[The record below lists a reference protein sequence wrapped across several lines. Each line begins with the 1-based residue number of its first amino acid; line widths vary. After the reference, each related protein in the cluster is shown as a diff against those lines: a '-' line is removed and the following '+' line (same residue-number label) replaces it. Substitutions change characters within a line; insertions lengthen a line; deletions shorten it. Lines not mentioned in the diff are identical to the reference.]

1 MREECAS
8 CHASRQAIPKEVAYR
23 RVSMR
28 FPGRMLTPGE
38 EVVLDVRPHWWYLT
52 APVALLLIVIV
63 GSLYAAFAG
72 PSWTD
77 WVALVVLV
85 LAAAWMLRRYIRWTS
100 TRLVVTT
107 GRLIRRTGVLARSGR
122 EIPLAAL
129 TDVSYRQTLWGR
141 FIGEGD
147 LLLESAGRDG
157 REVFPDLPHPAEI
170 QREIASQVDLARRQV
185 AGPSTAGPPSSLS
198 IPAQI
203 EQLDGLRRRGLI
215 TDAEFEVKK
224 VQLLDRL

>member
-1 MREECAS
+1 
-8 CHASRQAIPKEVAYR
+8 
-23 RVSMR
+23 
-28 FPGRMLTPGE
+28 MLNPGE

-52 APVALLLIVIV
+52 APVVVLVIVIV
-63 GSLYAAFAG
+63 GSLYAAIAA

-85 LAAAWMLRRYIRWTS
+85 LAAGWMLRRYVRWTS

-107 GRLIRRTGVLARSGR
+107 SRLIRRTGVLSRTGR

-129 TDVSYRQTLWGR
+129 TDVSFRQTLWGR
-141 FIGEGD
+141 VIGEGD

-157 REVFPDLPHPAEI
+157 REVFPDLPHPADI
-170 QREIASQVDLARRQV
+170 QREIAYQVDQLRRQN
-185 AGPSTAGPPSSLS
+185 AGPPPGARPAAFS
-198 IPAQI
+198 ISDQI

-215 TDAEFEVKK
+215 TEDEFEAKK
-224 VQLLDRL
+224 IQLLDRL

>member
-1 MREECAS
+1 
-8 CHASRQAIPKEVAYR
+8 
-23 RVSMR
+23 
-28 FPGRMLTPGE
+28 MLNPGE

-52 APVALLLIVIV
+52 APIVVLVIVIA
-63 GSLYAAFAG
+63 GSLYTAIAA

-77 WVALVVLV
+77 WAALVVLA
-85 LAAAWMLRRYIRWTS
+85 LAAGWMLHRYIRWTS

-107 GRLIRRTGVLARSGR
+107 SRLIRRTGVLSRTGQ
-122 EIPLAAL
+122 EIPLTAL
-129 TDVSYRQTLWGR
+129 TDVSFRQTLWGR

-157 REVFPDLPHPAEI
+157 RELFPDLPHPADI
-170 QREIASQVDLARRQV
+170 QREIANQVDRLRRQV
-185 AGPSTAGPPSSLS
+185 AGPPIGTASAAYS

-215 TDAEFEVKK
+215 TDAEFEAKK
-224 VQLLDRL
+224 IQLLDRI

>member
-1 MREECAS
+1 
-8 CHASRQAIPKEVAYR
+8 
-23 RVSMR
+23 
-28 FPGRMLTPGE
+28 MLNPGE

-52 APVALLLIVIV
+52 APVAVLVIVIV
-63 GSLYAAFAG
+63 GSLYTAIAA

-85 LAAAWMLRRYIRWTS
+85 LAAGWMLHRYIRWTS

-107 GRLIRRTGVLARSGR
+107 SRLIRRTGVLSRTGR

-129 TDVSYRQTLWGR
+129 TDVSFRQTLWGR
-141 FIGEGD
+141 VIGEGD

-157 REVFPDLPHPAEI
+157 REVFPDLPHPADI
-170 QREIASQVDLARRQV
+170 QREIANQVDQLRRQI
-185 AGPSTAGPPSSLS
+185 AGPPVRTVPEAFS
-198 IPAQI
+198 ISDQI

-215 TDAEFEVKK
+215 TDAEFEAKK
-224 VQLLDRL
+224 IELLDRL